1 MESIKTENS
10 IVICDYYETG
20 LLKNGEPVAIES
32 ISGVDEKL
40 NNEFNGWLNEARE
53 LLQPFAFTVEMLKL
67 YRPQLADIKYHNRDG
82 FELAKRI
89 KSIVG
94 DDMNVYYSCVDI
106 SLLLEQA
113 KNRWQ

>member
-1 MESIKTENS
+1 MGKKNIKTKNA

-20 LLKNGEPVAIES
+20 LLKNGEPVTIES
-32 ISGVDEKL
+32 ISGTDERLK
-40 NNEFNGWLNEARE
+40 NEFNIWLNEAKE
-53 LLQPFAFTVEMLKL
+53 LLRPFAFTVQILKL

-94 DDMNVYYSCVDI
+94 SEIKVYYCCIDI
-106 SLLLEQA
+106 SILLEQI
-113 KNRWQ
+113 KNR